1 MKIKKVLVANRSEI
15 AIRVLRAC
23 NELNISTVAIYTFED
38 RYSQHRYKADESYQI
53 GRDDQPLK
61 PYLDIDEIVKLAKSK
76 NVDAIHPGYGFLS
89 ENSDFA
95 RACAANDIIFIG
107 PDPDVMDALGDKI
120 TAKKIAAKCN
130 VPIIESNKKKL
141 TSLKVALSE
150 AETIGYP
157 LMLKAASGG
166 GGRGMRV
173 VRVPEDLEATFDS
186 ARNESL
192 NAFGDDTMFLEK
204 YVEEPKHIEV
214 QIVADKHGAIRH
226 LFERDCSVQR
236 RHQKV
241 VEVAP
246 SHNLS
251 DTVKHNL
258 YDYAIAIAEEVN
270 YNNIG
275 TVEFLL
281 DADNNIYFI
290 EVNPR
295 IQVEH
300 TVTEMVTGI
309 DLVKTQIF
317 VAGGYKLSSKQ
328 IKIYEQDTLTTNGFA
343 LQCRITTEDP
353 ENNFTPD
360 YGTVTT
366 YRSASGMGIRLD
378 AGSIYQ
384 SYSVSPF
391 FDSMLVKVS
400 AQGRTLDGAT
410 RKMSRALKEFRIR
423 GVKTN
428 IHFLQNVIQHK
439 TFKEGKATVNFIQN
453 TPSLFKLK
461 LPQDRTTKITKY
473 LGEIIVNGNSDI
485 KFKDDSKIFRNPK
498 VPVFNASEEF
508 PKGTKDLLTELG
520 PEKFCKWLQKEKNAF
535 SMMHWRIDFLF
546 LLQYQSK
553 NQLLLHRSMH

>member
-1 MKIKKVLVANRSEI
+1 MKIKKILVANRSEI

-23 NELNISTVAIYTFED
+23 NELNISTVAIYTYED

-53 GRDDQPLK
+53 GENDQPLK
-61 PYLDIDEIVKLAKSK
+61 PYLNIDEIIRLAKAK

-95 RACAANDIIFIG
+95 RACAANDIVFIG
-107 PDPDVMDALGDKI
+107 PDPEVMDALGDKI
-120 TAKKIAAKCN
+120 TAKKIAVKCK

-141 TSLKVALSE
+141 SSLKVALSE

-173 VRVPEDLEATFDS
+173 VRNAEDLETTFDS

-204 YVEEPKHIEV
+204 YVEDPKHIEV
-214 QIVADKHGAIRH
+214 QIVADRHGNIRH

-246 SHNLS
+246 SFNVS
-251 DTVKHNL
+251 DDVKQAL
-258 YDYAIAIAEEVN
+258 YKYAVSIAEEVS

-281 DADNNIYFI
+281 DKEDNIYFI

-317 VAGGYKLSSKQ
+317 VAGGYKLSDKQ
-328 IKIYEQDTLTTNGFA
+328 IKIYDQESLS
-343 LQCRITTEDP
+343 L
-353 ENNFTPD
+353 
-360 YGTVTT
+360 
-366 YRSASGMGIRLD
+366 
-378 AGSIYQ
+378 
-384 SYSVSPF
+384 
-391 FDSMLVKVS
+391 
-400 AQGRTLDGAT
+400 
-410 RKMSRALKEFRIR
+410 
-423 GVKTN
+423 
-428 IHFLQNVIQHK
+428 IHI
-439 TFKEGKATVNFIQN
+439 
-453 TPSLFKLK
+453 
-461 LPQDRTTKITKY
+461 
-473 LGEIIVNGNSDI
+473 
-485 KFKDDSKIFRNPK
+485 
-498 VPVFNASEEF
+498 
-508 PKGTKDLLTELG
+508 
-520 PEKFCKWLQKEKNAF
+520 
-535 SMMHWRIDFLF
+535 
-546 LLQYQSK
+546 
-553 NQLLLHRSMH
+553 